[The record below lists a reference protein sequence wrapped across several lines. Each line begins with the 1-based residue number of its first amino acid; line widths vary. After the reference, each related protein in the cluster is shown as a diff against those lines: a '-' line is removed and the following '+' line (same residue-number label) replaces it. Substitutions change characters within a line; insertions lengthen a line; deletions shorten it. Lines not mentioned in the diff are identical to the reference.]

1 MMFASQLEGIVQQ
14 FPCLGEFITL
24 FIPELFFVD
33 GNAYEVEAQLLKA
46 FEVIL
51 LNVLFALQV
60 MNARDIIIAPIITE
74 KSVAAL
80 GDKKYTF
87 RVADGANKIEIAK
100 AVEEIFGV
108 KVSKVNTISMK
119 GKKRRMGR
127 FEGYTSDWKK
137 AVVTLT
143 EDSKT
148 IEFFDGLF

>member
-1 MMFASQLEGIVQQ
+1 
-14 FPCLGEFITL
+14 
-24 FIPELFFVD
+24 
-33 GNAYEVEAQLLKA
+33 
-46 FEVIL
+46 
-51 LNVLFALQV
+51 
-60 MNARDIIIAPIITE
+60 MNARDIILAPVITE

-80 GDKKYTF
+80 SEKKYTF
-87 RVADGANKIEIAK
+87 RVADNTNKIEIAK

-108 KVSKVNTISMK
+108 KVAKVNTISMK

-148 IEFFDGLF
+148 IEFFDGMF